1 MMFAGHFALRS
12 AGACALVL
20 LLAGCSSEPSAS
32 DITDALNRAIE
43 METQQLNQLSGAFGG
58 GAMKNPMTGM
68 MPTEVTDLEKVSC
81 EESGKKAYVCNV
93 RYTMVGGIFGKAGQ
107 TMAVPLRVMQT
118 DDGWMASA
126 R

>member
-1 MMFAGHFALRS
+1 MHARRFALKS
-12 AGACALVL
+12 AGACALAI

-32 DITDALNRAIE
+32 DITDALNRAIATE
-43 METQQLNQLSGAFGG
+43 MKQLNQITSAFGG
-58 GAMKNPMTGM
+58 TGVKNPMSGM
-68 MPTEVTDLEKVSC
+68 MPTEVTDLEKISC
-81 EESGKKAYVCNV
+81 QESGKKAFVCNV
-93 RYTMVGGIFGKAGQ
+93 RYTMVGGMFGKAGQ